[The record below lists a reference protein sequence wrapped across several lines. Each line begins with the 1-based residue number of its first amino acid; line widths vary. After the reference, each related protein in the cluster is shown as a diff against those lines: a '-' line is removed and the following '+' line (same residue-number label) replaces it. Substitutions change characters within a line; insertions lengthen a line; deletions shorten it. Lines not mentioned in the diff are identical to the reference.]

1 MSKTR
6 GCTTVV
12 LLAGLLSFAVA
23 AEATQR
29 YKWWQSAEV
38 AAEIG
43 LTAEQGADIEA
54 IFQSIRPKLRE
65 LVRRLHREEDELTA
79 VMHAMQA
86 EEWEVALQIDKVEAA
101 RSAPQQDPH
110 PDVVQDAQDADRRPD
125 RGPACDVGAAPLRW
139 TIVGPQSRLARF
151 PLRRVVT
158 PRDPPASNRP
168 GALRVY
174 TIARGRFPQRCGSTY
189 PEFGG
194 TP

>member
-23 AEATQR
+23 ADATQR
-29 YKWWQSAEV
+29 YKWWQSAAV

-101 RSAPQQDPH
+101 RSALSKTRTLMLYRMHKTLTAGQIEALHAMWERRRSDGQSSAPS
-110 PDVVQDAQDADRRPD
+110 PD
-125 RGPACDVGAAPLRW
+125 
-139 TIVGPQSRLARF
+139 
-151 PLRRVVT
+151 
-158 PRDPPASNRP
+158 
-168 GALRVY
+168 
-174 TIARGRFPQRCGSTY
+174 
-189 PEFGG
+189 
-194 TP
+194 

>member
-43 LTAEQGADIEA
+43 LPAEQGADIEA

-101 RSAPQQDPH
+101 RSALSKTRTLMLYRMHKTLTAGQIEALHAMWERRRSDGQSSAH
-110 PDVVQDAQDADRRPD
+110 SPD
-125 RGPACDVGAAPLRW
+125 
-139 TIVGPQSRLARF
+139 
-151 PLRRVVT
+151 
-158 PRDPPASNRP
+158 
-168 GALRVY
+168 
-174 TIARGRFPQRCGSTY
+174 
-189 PEFGG
+189 
-194 TP
+194 

>member
-101 RSAPQQDPH
+101 RSALSTTRTLMLYRRHKTLTEGQIEALHAMWERRRSDGQSSAH
-110 PDVVQDAQDADRRPD
+110 SPD
-125 RGPACDVGAAPLRW
+125 
-139 TIVGPQSRLARF
+139 
-151 PLRRVVT
+151 
-158 PRDPPASNRP
+158 
-168 GALRVY
+168 
-174 TIARGRFPQRCGSTY
+174 
-189 PEFGG
+189 
-194 TP
+194 